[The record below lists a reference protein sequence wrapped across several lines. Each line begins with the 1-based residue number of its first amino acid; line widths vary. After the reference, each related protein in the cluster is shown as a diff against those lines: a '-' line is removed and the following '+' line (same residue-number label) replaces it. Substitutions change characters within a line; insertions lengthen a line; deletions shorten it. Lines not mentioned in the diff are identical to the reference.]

1 MGKKTIKNI
10 LILIIILYIFF
21 INEKIQNIEHQKDLI
36 VKKETKISV
45 IIPIYNGGKYLNYS
59 LRSVQ
64 NQKMK
69 DIEIIIVDD
78 NSNDDSLEIIQ
89 NYMKSDKRIKL
100 IKNKENRKILF
111 CKSLGALN
119 SKGKFIIEL
128 DQDDMFVGDDCFDI
142 ILKQS
147 EKYELDLLRFGVQ
160 SGNDSFEISKINNY
174 RKKINFI
181 QKQPKLKSSVFKKN
195 ICLLWGNLIKSD
207 LYKIVIY
214 NLWPI
219 IINYQIIFQEDFLI
233 TFFILIYAQKF
244 GKIKGNFLFHLIN
257 IKSASNDYR
266 NNSEYYLSVIF
277 VGIIFFD
284 YYIDFFSQDIH
295 ILINY
300 INFLKKDFKEIKEMF
315 PSLFNHFFGKI
326 LSNNNLKNK
335 DKKKLLKKYNISENC
350 DSYLFLNESQSI
362 NLNRYPL
369 INPYIQ
375 KPKDQ
380 SIELSLIIIGTNYE
394 KIYKIINPINVRN
407 YEFLEVILI
416 YDGEDNKEYE
426 LLDNYIKSYYNIKLI
441 DNGAKK
447 GIVFSISEGAMI
459 AKGKYLLILNQN
471 FFFIS
476 NNTIQNIF
484 QEIEREDADIVEFN
498 LYKILPNNY
507 INLYRCKHFVSKFNL
522 TKIKYNYRFNNID
535 IKNELIA
542 NKLFRANFLKNIIE
556 KFQLHKIEK
565 IIDLYYNDI
574 FAFLIESSPH
584 KYKYI
589 SSVSLYINDI
599 DCDKPKFNDFTSGEN
614 KKINETIFYINFI
627 YKYSNNTYESKE
639 NALYEFFNLL
649 SIIYNKFTKNSNSSV
664 QLLNKFINCKY
675 ISKSNKN
682 LLKFYY
688 NSLVK

>member
-1 MGKKTIKNI
+1 
-10 LILIIILYIFF
+10 
-21 INEKIQNIEHQKDLI
+21 
-36 VKKETKISV
+36 
-45 IIPIYNGGKYLNYS
+45 
-59 LRSVQ
+59 
-64 NQKMK
+64 
-69 DIEIIIVDD
+69 
-78 NSNDDSLEIIQ
+78 
-89 NYMKSDKRIKL
+89 
-100 IKNKENRKILF
+100 
-111 CKSLGALN
+111 
-119 SKGKFIIEL
+119 
-128 DQDDMFVGDDCFDI
+128 
-142 ILKQS
+142 
-147 EKYELDLLRFGVQ
+147 
-160 SGNDSFEISKINNY
+160 
-174 RKKINFI
+174 
-181 QKQPKLKSSVFKKN
+181 
-195 ICLLWGNLIKSD
+195 
-207 LYKIVIY
+207 
-214 NLWPI
+214 
-219 IINYQIIFQEDFLI
+219 
-233 TFFILIYAQKF
+233 
-244 GKIKGNFLFHLIN
+244 
-257 IKSASNDYR
+257 
-266 NNSEYYLSVIF
+266 
-277 VGIIFFD
+277 
-284 YYIDFFSQDIH
+284 
-295 ILINY
+295 
-300 INFLKKDFKEIKEMF
+300 
-315 PSLFNHFFGKI
+315 
-326 LSNNNLKNK
+326 
-335 DKKKLLKKYNISENC
+335 
-350 DSYLFLNESQSI
+350 
-362 NLNRYPL
+362 
-369 INPYIQ
+369 
-375 KPKDQ
+375 
-380 SIELSLIIIGTNYE
+380 
-394 KIYKIINPINVRN
+394 
-407 YEFLEVILI
+407 
-416 YDGEDNKEYE
+416 
-426 LLDNYIKSYYNIKLI
+426 
-441 DNGAKK
+441 
-447 GIVFSISEGAMI
+447 MI